1 MTIDQDRLLP
11 LPQVSDRLGG
21 CSRQHL
27 YDLRNRG
34 LLTFVKQG
42 RRTFVRESD
51 LADYIA
57 RLPVAAFVS
66 RLTTAG

>member
-1 MTIDQDRLLP
+1 MTTTSIQNDSLLP
-11 LPQVSDRLGG
+11 LAEVSTRLGG

-27 YDLRNRG
+27 YDLHARG

-42 RRTFVRESD
+42 RRTYVRESD

-57 RLPVAAFVS
+57 RLP
-66 RLTTAG
+66 RLAPAV